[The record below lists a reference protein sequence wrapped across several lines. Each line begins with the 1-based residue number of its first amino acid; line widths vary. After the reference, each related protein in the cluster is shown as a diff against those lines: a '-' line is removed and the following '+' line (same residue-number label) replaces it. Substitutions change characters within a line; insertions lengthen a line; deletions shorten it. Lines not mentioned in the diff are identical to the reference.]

1 MKKDDILGI
10 HRKCLDFL
18 LEYQLNTKDF
28 YFVPRKINNKNRLD
42 KGMYFRGNESYMV
55 LSFWDS
61 ADPKEFIYNI
71 SFSVDYKGQSSIEL
85 SCRDD
90 KSKLVHIKAI
100 KELLETERNITFKEG
115 KKKARWR
122 CFYPKDIYYLDAL
135 KDFILNEKVIIDNYI
150 QTNKNCGIPLANK
163 TLDDKYVKTL
173 PNYKC
178 YREAAVKA
186 KKTGS
191 VSVKAS
197 EYIMRFQHNQ
207 LSNELVTYLKNNG
220 YSSVVTDMNFVDIQA
235 IDINGTKIFF
245 ELKTAT
251 KPKNAIRQAIGQL
264 LEYNHYPSA
273 SKADKL
279 VIVTVSEANK
289 NDIEYL
295 NCLRSTYKLPV
306 YYQQFDMNKKVL
318 LNEC

>member
-1 MKKDDILGI
+1 MIKEDILDI
-10 HRKCLDFL
+10 HRKCLNFL
-18 LEYQLNTKDF
+18 LDYQLKVKDF
-28 YFVPRKINNKNRLD
+28 YFVPRKINNKNRLEE
-42 KGMYFRGNESYMV
+42 GMYFRGNEFYMV

-61 ADPKEFIYNI
+61 ADTKEFIYNI
-71 SFSVDYKGQSSIEL
+71 NFSVDYKGRSSIEL

-90 KSKLVHIKAI
+90 DLKLIHIKAI
-100 KELLETERNITFKEG
+100 KELIELNGKSFKET
-115 KKKARWR
+115 KKARWR
-122 CFYPKDIYYLDAL
+122 YFYPDGMYYLDAL
-135 KDFILNEKVIIDNYI
+135 QDFILNEKVVIDNYI
-150 QTNKNCGIPLANK
+150 QTNKNCEIPLADK
-163 TLDDKYVKTL
+163 ALDDKYIKTL
-173 PNYKC
+173 PDYKL
-178 YREAAVKA
+178 YRAAAVKA

-207 LSNELVTYLKNNG
+207 LSNELVTYLENNG
-220 YSSVVTDMNFVDIQA
+220 YSSVITDENFVDIQA

-264 LEYNHYPSA
+264 LEYNHYPNSRN
-273 SKADKL
+273 ADKL
-279 VIVTVSEANK
+279 VIVTVSEANE

-295 NCLRSTYKLPV
+295 TYLRNTYNLPV